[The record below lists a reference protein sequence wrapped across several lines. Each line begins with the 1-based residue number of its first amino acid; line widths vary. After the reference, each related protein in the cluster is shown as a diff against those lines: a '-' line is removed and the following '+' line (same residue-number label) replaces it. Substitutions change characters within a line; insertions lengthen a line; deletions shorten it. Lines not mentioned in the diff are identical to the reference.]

1 MGVKSAFLN
10 GELQEEVYVQQPPG
24 FIDGKNKHKVFRLH
38 KALYGL
44 RQAPRA
50 WNQKLDA
57 SLMGLGFARCIN
69 EHGMYTCGKGAA
81 CLIVGMYVDD
91 LIITGGDAGAVNKF
105 KVQMMNM
112 FRMSDLGLL
121 SYYLGLEVTQ
131 GPDGITLRQSAYA
144 TRILEK
150 AGLAGCN
157 PSATPMEMKLK
168 LKLLKD
174 GETPSVDATEYHQ
187 KSESIVY

>member
-1 MGVKSAFLN
+1 
-10 GELQEEVYVQQPPG
+10 
-24 FIDGKNKHKVFRLH
+24 
-38 KALYGL
+38 
-44 RQAPRA
+44 
-50 WNQKLDA
+50 
-57 SLMGLGFARCIN
+57 
-69 EHGMYTCGKGAA
+69 MYTCGKGAA

-91 LIITGGDAGAVNKF
+91 LIITGGDARAVNKF

-168 LKLLKD
+168 LLKD